1 MSRNGRLALALAAAL
16 VASQAS
22 GCKIARLTGS
32 NVAVFFRTPD
42 PPPAQTT
49 IVAASGAR
57 IAATWIGQ
65 ATVLLQLD
73 DRFVLTDPIFTGYA
87 GGVTHRLV
95 APGLTI
101 EQLPPLSAVVVSHRH
116 VDHLSPASLR
126 AIGPKTPLVVI
137 PPGAAAD
144 VPAGPYRVRE
154 LSRWE
159 TDDEDGLRITAVPVA
174 HNGGRFFDAKSH
186 PLAFT
191 GYVIQYHGL
200 TVYFPGDTAFDPED
214 FEAVALSFPRI
225 DLALLPIGP
234 IEPHLTT
241 RRNHMNPSDALEAAR
256 LLGAVEMLPIHHD
269 TFVHSFDKP
278 GDVVRVLEGA
288 LAEGSPYPAGRVHVI
303 QIGERWVFPKEVP
316 LGAGAQ
322 ASRAAPRTRRAA
334 TASAR

>member
-1 MSRNGRLALALAAAL
+1 VRRHLALALAAGL
-16 VASQAS
+16 VVSQAG

-32 NVAVFFRTPD
+32 NVAVLFRTPD
-42 PPPAQTT
+42 PPPARTEV
-49 IVAASGAR
+49 VAAPGAR

-65 ATVLLQLD
+65 ATVLVQLD
-73 DRFVLTDPIFTGYA
+73 DRFVLTDPIFTEYA

-95 APGLTI
+95 EPGLRV
-101 EQLPPLSAVVVSHRH
+101 EQLPRLSAVVVSHRH
-116 VDHLSPASLR
+116 VDHLSPASLK
-126 AIGPKTPLVVI
+126 ALGPKTPVVVV

-154 LSRWE
+154 LPRWE

-186 PLAFT
+186 PRAFT

-241 RRNHMNPSDALEAAR
+241 RRNHMNPADALEAAR

-269 TFVHSFDKP
+269 TFIHSYDRP
-278 GDVVRVLEGA
+278 GDAVRALEGA
-288 LAEGSPYPAGRVHVI
+288 LADGSPYPAKRVYVI
-303 QIGERWVFPKEVP
+303 RIGERWIFPGGVP

-322 ASRAAPRTRRAA
+322 ASRTTARTRAA
-334 TASAR
+334 AAVSAR